1 MIGSPKSELELR
13 VLYILPYPLSAR
25 NNLVLLSVL
34 LNLSCVTR
42 GVGHGGAHQPLRVI
56 DKNLE
61 SIHILAVNIVDLGI
75 DKVDPRL
82 ADSDHSIIDLLNYMD
97 LVEIFK

>member
-1 MIGSPKSELELR
+1 M
-13 VLYILPYPLSAR
+13 
-25 NNLVLLSVL
+25 VLLSIVFD
-34 LNLSCVTR
+34 LSGVTR
-42 GVGHGGAHQPLRVI
+42 GVGHGGAHQPLRII

-82 ADSDHSIIDLLNYMD
+82 ADGDHSIIDLLNNLD
-97 LVEIFK
+97 